1 MGVGKYFSY
10 LTIKFNLV
18 TFINIMNNSIVSNLL
33 YITSSSCLLRDL
45 RQQYLIRVVSLWL
58 YSRILE
64 SVSTDCSDGVL
75 ITKLEKEKMIPQSRI
90 IIINI

>member
-1 MGVGKYFSY
+1 M
-10 LTIKFNLV
+10 
-18 TFINIMNNSIVSNLL
+18 
-33 YITSSSCLLRDL
+33 
-45 RQQYLIRVVSLWL
+45 WL